1 MRGSIQQFRGKARAS
16 RYTSWSLRADTAAN
30 RSLYSACEPDP
41 SDYYAVEDPAK
52 LPNVFQ
58 TIANKFSRLQITN

>member
-1 MRGSIQQFRGKARAS
+1 MKNQGVQI
-16 RYTSWSLRADTAAN
+16 YTMVLQADTAAN
-30 RSLYSACEPDP
+30 RSLYSACASDP

-58 TIANKFSRLQITN
+58 TIANKFSRLQLTN

>member
-1 MRGSIQQFRGKARAS
+1 VSPAR
-16 RYTSWSLRADTAAN
+16 
-30 RSLYSACEPDP
+30 C

-58 TIANKFSRLQITN
+58 TIANKFSRLQFTN